1 MKIITWNVNGLRAAI
16 NKGFWDKVGQINPD
30 IICLQEIKTDDLK
43 MQKLVL
49 ENAEFLENWC
59 IFWHSADKLG
69 YSGTAILYRKSKFI
83 PNTRSEKKSLFENIN
98 SAKNPNQ
105 PKINQINQEIISIN
119 WLNSTK
125 NEKPQNFENWKTDQ
139 TKNPELVKIKNK
151 NLELDSQKAQK
162 LDIQLANQASLA
174 KNTELE
180 IELNFGNTHDEEM
193 GEKLEIGSSTLKS
206 ETLEKWQISQEI
218 VGLGNSEFD
227 LEGRTTGLILENVL
241 TENLG
246 QTENCQSKT
255 SKNSIP
261 KKVFLLLNCYYPQ
274 GGRVGRVDY
283 KLRFYQQVLDFV
295 SQKIL
300 EYPKIDL
307 QIILTGDFNTTFKDI
322 DLARPKENRQTTG
335 CLPAERQILNLLCQK
350 LNLVDVYRVYFPNL
364 QEFTYWDQITR
375 ARERNVGWRIDFFLV
390 SKNLLNGKKTAEFEN
405 LEKNRIEIDKITETG
420 SPNNS
425 QNVDFENQENKQ
437 ETQTKNLLNKQK
449 KRNEEPKIGQNHHL
463 ENLKI
468 QNNNQYQTLNYSSFS
483 QENIQN
489 FPLKIQK
496 VEILTQVLGSDHCP
510 VLLEISQSLE
520 TK

>member
-1 MKIITWNVNGLRAAI
+1 M
-16 NKGFWDKVGQINPD
+16 
-30 IICLQEIKTDDLK
+30 
-43 MQKLVL
+43 
-49 ENAEFLENWC
+49 
-59 IFWHSADKLG
+59 
-69 YSGTAILYRKSKFI
+69 
-83 PNTRSEKKSLFENIN
+83 
-98 SAKNPNQ
+98 
-105 PKINQINQEIISIN
+105 
-119 WLNSTK
+119 
-125 NEKPQNFENWKTDQ
+125 
-139 TKNPELVKIKNK
+139 
-151 NLELDSQKAQK
+151 
-162 LDIQLANQASLA
+162 
-174 KNTELE
+174 
-180 IELNFGNTHDEEM
+180 
-193 GEKLEIGSSTLKS
+193 
-206 ETLEKWQISQEI
+206 
-218 VGLGNSEFD
+218 
-227 LEGRTTGLILENVL
+227 
-241 TENLG
+241 
-246 QTENCQSKT
+246 
-255 SKNSIP
+255 
-261 KKVFLLLNCYYPQ
+261 
-274 GGRVGRVDY
+274 
-283 KLRFYQQVLDFV
+283 
-295 SQKIL
+295 

-335 CLPAERQILNLLCQK
+335 CLPVERQILNLLCQK
-350 LNLVDVYRVYFPNL
+350 LNLVDVYRVHFPNL

-449 KRNEEPKIGQNHHL
+449 KRNAEPKIGQNSSV

-468 QNNNQYQTLNYSSFS
+468 QNNNQYQTLNYSSSS
-483 QENIQN
+483 QKNLQN